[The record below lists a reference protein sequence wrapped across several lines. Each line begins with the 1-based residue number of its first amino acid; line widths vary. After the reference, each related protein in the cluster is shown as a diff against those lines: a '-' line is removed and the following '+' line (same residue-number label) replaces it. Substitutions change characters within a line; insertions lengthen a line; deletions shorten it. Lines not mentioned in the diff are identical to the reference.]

1 MTGCAAYSQLPVSPN
16 RAGGVYLSDD
26 GNPAARKRNQE
37 SASVSAGSLPPGEV
51 ASEPVVELARPAA
64 AGLMSAAQA
73 AVRLSGGDW
82 GTMIW
87 TTKVKGALLCL
98 RLAPHSRLSASL
110 HAALL
115 EPR

>member
-1 MTGCAAYSQLPVSPN
+1 MTATLTPSTPSGNLSFAGVPQ
-16 RAGGVYLSDD
+16 GGVT
-26 GNPAARKRNQE
+26 
-37 SASVSAGSLPPGEV
+37 PGEV

-73 AVRLSGGDW
+73 AVRLSGGDC

-98 RLAPHSRLSASL
+98 HVRRRRWMSSL
-110 HAALL
+110 HGDALL
-115 EPR
+115 NCHVVMSS

>member
-1 MTGCAAYSQLPVSPN
+1 MHTAGAPPVAASHLLPAAPPVW
-16 RAGGVYLSDD
+16 RAG
-26 GNPAARKRNQE
+26 AAQRVAQR
-37 SASVSAGSLPPGEV
+37 SLPPGDV
-51 ASEPVVELARPAA
+51 ASEPAVELARPAA

-98 RLAPHSRLSASL
+98 
-110 HAALL
+110 
-115 EPR
+115 

>member
-1 MTGCAAYSQLPVSPN
+1 MI
-16 RAGGVYLSDD
+16 RAICCQGHQVLHAHRGRPARGSK
-26 GNPAARKRNQE
+26 PSAARRHTGVAGRSGARVPQ
-37 SASVSAGSLPPGEV
+37 GSLPPGDV

-87 TTKVKGALLCL
+87 TTKLKGALLCL
-98 RLAPHSRLSASL
+98 
-110 HAALL
+110 
-115 EPR
+115 